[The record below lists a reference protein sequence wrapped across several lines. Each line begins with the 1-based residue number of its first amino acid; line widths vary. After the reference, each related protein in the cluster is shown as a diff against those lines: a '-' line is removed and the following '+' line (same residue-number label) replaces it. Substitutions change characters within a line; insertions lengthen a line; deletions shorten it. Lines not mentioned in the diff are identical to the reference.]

1 MHIDATSVKLG
12 TRKGRKMAKI
22 ISATEATKLF
32 KSNQTLMI
40 GGFLECG
47 LPNQVIGELLKTD
60 MGGWTLIANDTST
73 PNTNKGRLI
82 SARKIQKAIVSHI
95 GTNPETVVQ
104 FNAGEIE
111 VELVPQGTLAERI
124 RAGGAG
130 LGGILTPVGL
140 NTEVAKNKQIIT
152 VDECDYLLETP
163 LKADVALIYATYA
176 DKFGNLSFYGS
187 TRNFNAV
194 MPPAAKIVIAEVDEL
209 SDASLDPNQ
218 IVVAGV
224 FVDYLVVRGQNAA

>member
-1 MHIDATSVKLG
+1 
-12 TRKGRKMAKI
+12 MAKI

-60 MGGWTLIANDTST
+60 MNGWTLIANDTST

-95 GTNPETVVQ
+95 GTNPETVAQ

-163 LKADVALIYATYA
+163 LKADVALVYATYA
-176 DKFGNLSFYGS
+176 DKFGNLAFYGS

-194 MPPAAKIVIAEVDEL
+194 MPPAAHTVIAEVDEL
-209 SDASLDPNQ
+209 SDEPLDPNQ

>member
-1 MHIDATSVKLG
+1 
-12 TRKGRKMAKI
+12 
-22 ISATEATKLF
+22 
-32 KSNQTLMI
+32 MI

-60 MGGWTLIANDTST
+60 MNGWTLIANDTST

-95 GTNPETVVQ
+95 GTNPETVAQ

-163 LKADVALIYATYA
+163 LKADVALVYATYA
-176 DKFGNLSFYGS
+176 DKFGNLAFYGS
-187 TRNFNAV
+187 TRNFNAI

>member
-1 MHIDATSVKLG
+1 MV
-12 TRKGRKMAKI
+12 KI
-22 ISATEATKLF
+22 ISATEAAQLF
-32 KSNQTLMI
+32 KSNQTIMI

-60 MGGWTLIANDTST
+60 MNGWTLIANDTST

-82 SARKIQKAIVSHI
+82 TARKIKKAIVSHI
-95 GTNPETVVQ
+95 GTNPETVAQ

-111 VELVPQGTLAERI
+111 VELLPQGTLAEKI

-140 NTEVAKNKQIIT
+140 NTEVAKNKRILA
-152 VDECDYLLETP
+152 VDGHDYLLETP
-163 LKADVALIYATYA
+163 LKADVALVYATYA
-176 DKFGNLSFYGS
+176 DKFGNLAFYGS

-194 MPPAAKIVIAEVDEL
+194 MPPAADIVIAEVDEL
-209 SDASLDPNQ
+209 SDTPLDPNH
-218 IVVAGV
+218 IVVAGI
-224 FVDYLVVRGQNAA
+224 FVDYLVVRGQNAAR